1 MNKVKKLITQ
11 RLENPQGLVSSLIK
25 PFRRGTANIE
35 AKLMEKIALCNMMY
49 LRAFGTSKD
58 LLTGKTNSHLIDNP
72 DPRVKNIDTSDWT
85 DQDWIN
91 YTKDWNYYVSNIIEL
106 ERECEYMFKVLEKSN
121 IVKQIDEREIFN
133 YDNDTYAH
141 TETYGRWRF
150 TKKAL
155 KRHKLKHAKK

>member
-1 MNKVKKLITQ
+1 MA
-11 RLENPQGLVSSLIK
+11 ENPKELKSFQVKAINYPKGFTVGLVDWK
-25 PFRRGTANIE
+25 KR
-35 AKLMEKIALCNMMY
+35 
-49 LRAFGTSKD
+49 D
-58 LLTGKTNSHLIDNP
+58 LFLKLIDNP